1 MKWTRRDV
9 VKHLTR
15 TWRLSSGV
23 VLVAVLSACS
33 TSDPDSLANVAGSST
48 AGSSPTAGSA
58 PLSGGAAGATSSISG
73 SAGASEGGTGG
84 VMGGAPPGG
93 SGGIP
98 ASQAGAGGSG
108 GTGGNGGGGSSG
120 GPPGEL
126 EATMVVRGA
135 GTATPGDQI
144 MIGRLEAFGFSK
156 VKVISDAAVTAD
168 AVAGQDLV
176 VISSSAE
183 SGPLKDKLKDIAL
196 PVLCIEDAE
205 FKLMGMASS
214 GDHDAGTTQL
224 QIVAGA
230 SALVGT
236 ASGTVTFTSA
246 PGELGWGTPAPA
258 AIKGATMLGNPEHV
272 VIFGYEK
279 GAQMASMVAPA
290 RRAGFAIREGLAAN
304 LNKDG
309 VALFDALLTWV
320 MQ

>member
-1 MKWTRRDV
+1 M
-9 VKHLTR
+9 KHLTR

-33 TSDPDSLANVAGSST
+33 TSDPDSLANVAGSSA

-98 ASQAGAGGSG
+98 ASQAGAGGSGGSG